1 LNDKQISSLQDEWQY
16 DQMRGGRGRPSPVEA
31 GLVARTIPAPAPSQR
46 PPTAPAGPLVLER
59 YRLRRRLG
67 SGAFGTVWLAH
78 DERLAR
84 EVAIKEIPVHS
95 DRPGEEERGRRE
107 ALAAARL
114 AHPGIVMLY
123 EAGAEEGRLW
133 LASELVRG
141 ETLQRLLAEGA
152 LSDRDVLRIGVVLCD
167 ALAHAHAQGVIH
179 RDVKPSNVM
188 IPDEPELGAGV
199 AKLTDFGVAHVAG
212 DEALTHTGDVVGT
225 LAYMAPEQADGQRV
239 TGAADLY
246 ALALV
251 LYEGLTGSNPVR
263 APGAAAT
270 ARRVGM
276 TLPPVCRRRRDLPAE
291 LGAGLDRALLPLPAE
306 RGELVDLREALAGSL
321 PEVSDEGGTI
331 APSAFERARDRRRPG
346 ALGARAGAGAAAALA
361 AGVAL
366 SYGGSHVPSHLALAT
381 IAGVIVAILPRVGW
395 LAAGAGAV
403 TMLATGGR
411 PGAAL
416 LGLLALL
423 GCPVLMRRRGLVWTI
438 PALAPLLALAPL
450 APAYVALA
458 GLHRR
463 WFTRAA
469 LGALGAWWLELLE
482 LDTGRVALFGRPG
495 HLAPPAHLA
504 SSIDAAWHGVVQLV
518 LAGTPLACLVWAL
531 FAVVLPFAA
540 RGRSLFFD
548 VPLLTAWAA
557 GLAAATQAIA
567 VRAGAPARGAL
578 AGAIL
583 AALFTLLAVR
593 FGDPP
598 GSRSM
603 AEGSGSPP

>member
-1 LNDKQISSLQDEWQY
+1 MRDEWQY
-16 DQMRGGRGRPSPVEA
+16 DLMRGGRAKPSPVEA
-31 GLVARTIPAPAPSQR
+31 GLVARTLPAPPQAPG
-46 PPTAPAGPLVLER
+46 PLTVPGGPLVLER

-95 DRPGEEERGRRE
+95 DRPGAEERGRRE

-141 ETLQRLLAEGA
+141 ETLQQLLLDGA

-276 TLPPVCRRRRDLPAE
+276 TLPPLCRRRRDLPTD

-306 RGELVDLREALAGSL
+306 RGELVDLREALATGL

-331 APSAFERARDRRRPG
+331 APSPLERARDRGRPG
-346 ALGARAGAGAAAALA
+346 GLAARGAAGLA
-361 AGVAL
+361 AGLAAAVAV
-366 SYGGSHVPSHLALAT
+366 SYAGSRVPSHLAVAAVV
-381 IAGVIVAILPRVGW
+381 AGLVVLLPRLGW
-395 LAAGAGAV
+395 LVAAAGTVAMFAAGE
-403 TMLATGGR
+403 R

-416 LGLLALL
+416 LVLLALI
-423 GCPVLMRRRGLVWTI
+423 GCPLLMRRRGLVWTV
-438 PALAPLLALAPL
+438 PALAPLLALSPL
-450 APAYVALA
+450 APAYVAVA

-469 LGALGAWWLELLE
+469 LGALGAWWIELLE
-482 LDTGRVALFGRPG
+482 LGTGRVGLFGRPG
-495 HLAPPAHLA
+495 HLAAPAHL
-504 SSIDAAWHGVVQLV
+504 SSSLDSAWHGVVQVALSGTLV
-518 LAGTPLACLVWAL
+518 VCVVWAL
-531 FAVVLPFAA
+531 FALALPFLA

-557 GLAAATQAIA
+557 GLAAATQAVG
-567 VRAGAPARGAL
+567 VRADAPARGAL

-593 FGDPP
+593 VGDPP

-603 AEGSGSPP
+603 AEGPESAL